1 MHRTAVPVAHP
12 EPRHCG
18 THAQKLH
25 QTQPNLGSTNP
36 EIATYPTQDIR
47 APMGFIFPVVK
58 HVGCS
63 SLPSWTRLA
72 QRVQNGKEMERD
84 GNKSKETK
92 MDENRKPTRVFY
104 VLQFPAEN
112 LPVLSE
118 LPCLVGIAMRR
129 PTADRHRAQ
138 TAGRP
143 PHCPSGFE
151 CA

>member
-1 MHRTAVPVAHP
+1 MDPP
-12 EPRHCG
+12 
-18 THAQKLH
+18 
-25 QTQPNLGSTNP
+25 GSTSP
-36 EIATYPTQDIR
+36 KWERDGKR
-47 APMGFIFPVVK
+47 
-58 HVGCS
+58 
-63 SLPSWTRLA
+63 W
-72 QRVQNGKEMERD
+72 KEMERD

-143 PHCPSGFE
+143 PTARQALNLNVFE
-151 CA
+151 NA